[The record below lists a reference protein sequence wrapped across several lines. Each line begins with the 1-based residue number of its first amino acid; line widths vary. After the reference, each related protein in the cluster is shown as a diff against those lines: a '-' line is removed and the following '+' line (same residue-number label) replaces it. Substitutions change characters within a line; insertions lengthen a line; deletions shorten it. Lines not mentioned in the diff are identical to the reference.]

1 MVLGISFWGVHMF
14 ASSPRASNRAPDS
27 VIVAV
32 ARTSRRA
39 GRFVP
44 TLLLLP
50 GTCLACACGCGVFD
64 VGTAS
69 MFPQHTGTA
78 LFVEYDFMNQ
88 NRNWSGTASAP
99 AADNADKDIRTDA
112 VTMGIQY
119 QLNRSW
125 GASVA
130 LPYIQRF
137 VREADE
143 DSGDIESHTHA
154 ALGDIRVTGAY
165 TGLSADMS
173 TGLTFGVK
181 LPTGDSTYRYF
192 EPDTQIGTGSTDALI
207 GAYQL
212 GNLTRDGQWRY
223 FVQAVWD
230 QVIWH
235 KASYRPGSEGTIAA
249 GAYFEGWRVTSAVK
263 VTPMLQFSATYRGHD
278 GGPEGDPANTG
289 YTRLLVMPGLELD
302 AKGLTVSVDAGLPIY
317 ASVSGDQL
325 VSSLFLRVNAN
336 HRF

>member
-1 MVLGISFWGVHMF
+1 
-14 ASSPRASNRAPDS
+14 
-27 VIVAV
+27 
-32 ARTSRRA
+32 
-39 GRFVP
+39 
-44 TLLLLP
+44 
-50 GTCLACACGCGVFD
+50 
-64 VGTAS
+64 

-263 VTPMLQFSATYRGHD
+263 VTPMLQFSVTYRGHD